1 MHDEPSIVVG
11 VGPPRPGPVD
21 HVLGRIRT
29 EAERLA
35 ARAEGIEGRDWL
47 RCGRRPSG
55 QQVSA
60 MDLVRHAVHVGA
72 HHRTVMEGVMAAVL
86 LRPDSAGDRAQT
98 DKGGSAMRRTNTAE
112 SGSDRVALAKDA
124 GMGRISLFGVLA
136 GTLVAYGAFLVLA
149 SVVAA
154 VANAVG
160 VSDKVATLNWE
171 EMGVTAGLIV
181 AAVLLLSYL
190 FGGYVAGR
198 MARRAGALNGFLVF
212 VLGVLVAVGVSLLV
226 NLIADGDEAARNFR
240 NAGIPTSGEEWGN
253 AGTVAG
259 IASLLAIVI
268 GPILGGILG
277 ERWHAKLV
285 HRALDPTVGAEARHR
300 QQAQDHQRGADER
313 HQGAEARTFRPAPPP
328 RSEAYGQPHEDTQ
341 RHHEGARDAAAPVTA
356 AEEPDD
362 ARQSAWGAKRPWAK
376 AEREGRPA
384 APPGGQAGVPDEG
397 GPRVT
402 RRTGTRP
409 PG

>member
-1 MHDEPSIVVG
+1 MGAVDEAVGRIQVHDEPSIVVG

-268 GPILGGILG
+268 GPILGGSWASAGTPSLSTG
-277 ERWHAKLV
+277 PSTPPSA
-285 HRALDPTVGAEARHR
+285 P
-300 QQAQDHQRGADER
+300 
-313 HQGAEARTFRPAPPP
+313 RPATANKP
-328 RSEAYGQPHEDTQ
+328 RITNVAQTNGT
-341 RHHEGARDAAAPVTA
+341 RAPRPERSVRRRRPGPRPMASLTKT
-356 AEEPDD
+356 
-362 ARQSAWGAKRPWAK
+362 RSATTK
-376 AEREGRPA
+376 APA
-384 APPGGQAGVPDEG
+384 ARLPQ
-397 GPRVT
+397 
-402 RRTGTRP
+402 
-409 PG
+409 